1 LNTDKADPMTEDI
14 ILPQLNMLPEN
25 AVTRIH
31 EASLDVLNRVGV
43 RVEDPVMREQLSGS
57 GCAIEKE
64 RVKFPPDFIQEI
76 CAGICRIFTL
86 NYPPGTGIELGS
98 GNALTHPTGGMPF
111 VLDLETGKRRLGRA
125 RDLINM
131 TQLINKLDQ
140 IDINCAMLFL
150 DDVPAEIN
158 EIKQCEI
165 LLRYS
170 RKPVYILA
178 GSENKAR
185 YIVELF
191 REAAGPINDQL
202 EGQKG
207 LVGISPESPLNFP
220 QSITDV
226 MRVIISAGLPA
237 VMLPAPLVGFTAPMT
252 LAGGLVQQNASML
265 AFTAMASR
273 INPATM
279 LIYGAR
285 LAFANMRTGNS
296 IWGLP
301 NVAMAGAYAVQLAD
315 YYGFVSDVYGLS
327 CSSCTHDTQA
337 GYEKMANGLLPL
349 MAGAGMISGLGGLA
363 SLTVASYEQL
373 VIDNEIM
380 RVLRKMVRGIK
391 LNKDT
396 LAVNVIAAAAED
408 QSYLL
413 QEHTL
418 KYLRNDEVF
427 IPDLGFDDTWDAWE
441 NQNRW
446 DIRQKAGHKVRQ
458 LLDSTSEELQPYE
471 TGDIFDSIM
480 SAAHAELVKCK

>member
-1 LNTDKADPMTEDI
+1 MTEDI

-31 EASLDVLNRVGV
+31 EASLEVLNRVGV

-57 GCAIEKE
+57 GCVIEKE
-64 RVKFPPDFIQEI
+64 RVKFPPAFIQEV
-76 CAGICRIFTL
+76 CAGICRSFTL
-86 NYPPGTGIELGS
+86 TYPPGTEIELGS
-98 GNALTHPTGGMPF
+98 GNALTHSTGGMPF
-111 VLDLETGKRRLGRA
+111 VLDMETGKRRLGCVQ
-125 RDLINM
+125 DLINM
-131 TQLINKLDQ
+131 TQLINNLDQ

-170 RKPVYILA
+170 RKPVYILT

-191 REAAGPINDQL
+191 REAAGLTNHQQ
-202 EGQKG
+202 EGYNG

-220 QSITDV
+220 QSITAV
-226 MRVIISAGLPA
+226 MRVIIAAGLPA
-237 VMLPAPLVGFTAPMT
+237 VMLPAPLAGFTAPIT

-265 AFTAMASR
+265 AAAAMASQ
-273 INPATM
+273 INPATP

-285 LAFANMRTGNS
+285 LAFANMRTGSS

-315 YYGFVSDVYGLS
+315 YYGFVSDLYGLS

-349 MAGAGMISGLGGLA
+349 MAGADMISGLGGLA
-363 SLTVASYEQL
+363 SLTVASNEQL

-391 LNKDT
+391 LDKDT
-396 LAVNVIAAAAED
+396 LAVDVIAAAAED
-408 QSYLL
+408 QPYLL

-418 KYLRNDEVF
+418 RYLRDDEVF
-427 IPDLGFDDTWDAWE
+427 IPDLGFDDMWDAWE
-441 NQNRW
+441 NQDRR
-446 DIRQKAGHKVRQ
+446 DIRQKAGHKVDQ
-458 LLDSTSEELQPYE
+458 LLDSTPEDLQPSE
-471 TGDIFDSIM
+471 TNYIFDSIM
-480 SAAHAELVKCK
+480 AAAQAELVKS

>member
-1 LNTDKADPMTEDI
+1 MIEDI
-14 ILPQLNMLPEN
+14 IPPQLNMLPEN
-25 AVTRIH
+25 SVVRIH
-31 EASLDVLNRVGV
+31 EASLEVLNRVGV
-43 RVEDPVMREQLSGS
+43 RVEDPVMREQLYGR
-57 GCAIEKE
+57 GCVIEKE
-64 RVKFPPDFIQEI
+64 RVKFTPDFVHEI
-76 CAGICRIFTL
+76 CAGIRRSFTL
-86 NYPPGTGIELGS
+86 TYPPDTAIEMGS
-98 GNALTHPTGGMPF
+98 GSTLTHPTGGMPF
-111 VLDLETGKRRLGRA
+111 VLDIEAGNRRLGRA

-131 TQLINKLDQ
+131 TQLINNLDQ

-170 RKPVYILA
+170 RKPLYILP

-191 REAAGPINDQL
+191 RAAAGLSINQQ
-202 EGQKG
+202 EGYKG

-220 QSITDV
+220 QSITDI

-252 LAGGLVQQNASML
+252 MAGGLVQQNASML
-265 AFTAMASR
+265 AFTAIASQ
-273 INPATM
+273 INPATP

-285 LAFANMRTGNS
+285 LAFVNMRTGNS

-301 NVAMAGAYAVQLAD
+301 NVGMAGAYSVQIAD

-327 CSSCTHDTQA
+327 CSSCIHDTQA

-349 MAGAGMISGLGGLA
+349 MAGAGMISGFGGLA

-380 RVLRKMVRGIK
+380 RVLRKMIRGVKI
-391 LNKDT
+391 NKDT
-396 LAVNVIAAAAED
+396 LAVDVIAAAAED
-408 QSYLL
+408 QPYLL

-418 KYLRNDEVF
+418 KHLRNDEVF
-427 IPDLGFDDTWDAWE
+427 IPDLGFDDMWDVWE
-441 NQNRW
+441 KQGRW
-446 DIRQKAGHKVRQ
+446 DIRQKARYKVLQ
-458 LLDSTSEELQPYE
+458 LLDSAPEDLQPDE
-471 TGDIFDSIM
+471 TNDIFGSII
-480 SAAHAELVKCK
+480 SAAHAELVK

>member
-1 LNTDKADPMTEDI
+1 MIEDI
-14 ILPQLNMLPEN
+14 FHPQLNMLPEN
-25 AVTRIH
+25 TITLIH
-31 EASLDVLNRVGV
+31 EASLEVLNRVGV
-43 RVEDPVMREQLSGS
+43 RVEDPVIREQLYGS
-57 GCAIEKE
+57 GCIIEKE
-64 RVKFPPDFIQEI
+64 RVKFSPDFIQKV
-76 CAGICRIFTL
+76 CAGICRLFTL
-86 NYPPGTGIELGS
+86 NYPPDTRIEVGS
-98 GNALTHPTGGMPF
+98 GNALTHTSGGMPF
-111 VLDLETGKRRLGRA
+111 VLDMETGSRRLGRT

-131 TQLINKLDQ
+131 TQLINNLDQ

-170 RKPVYILA
+170 RKPLYILA

-191 REAAGPINDQL
+191 RAAAGLCTNQQ
-202 EGQKG
+202 EGYKG

-220 QSITDV
+220 QSITNV

-265 AFTAMASR
+265 AFTAIASQ
-273 INPATM
+273 INPTTP

-285 LAFANMRTGNS
+285 LAFANMQTGSS

-301 NVAMAGAYAVQLAD
+301 NVGMAGAYSVQITE

-327 CSSCTHDTQA
+327 CSSCIPDTQA

-349 MAGAGMISGLGGLA
+349 MVGAGMISGFGGLA
-363 SLTVASYEQL
+363 SLTVASNEQL

-380 RVLRKMVRGIK
+380 RVLRKISRGIK
-391 LNKDT
+391 INKDT
-396 LAVNVIAAAAED
+396 LAVEVIAAAAED
-408 QSYLL
+408 QPYLL

-427 IPDLGFDDTWDAWE
+427 IPDLGFDGMWDAWE
-441 NQNRW
+441 NQGRL
-446 DIRQKAGHKVRQ
+446 DIRQKAIQKVHQ
-458 LLDSTSEELQPYE
+458 LLDPTPEDLQPNE
-471 TGDIFDSIM
+471 ISDIFDSIM
-480 SAAHAELVKCK
+480 STAHAELVQRSSK

>member
-1 LNTDKADPMTEDI
+1 MIEDI
-14 ILPQLNMLPEN
+14 IPPQLNMLPKN
-25 AVTRIH
+25 SVVRIH
-31 EASLDVLNRVGV
+31 EASLEVLNRVGV
-43 RVEDPVMREQLSGS
+43 RVEDPVMREQLYGR
-57 GCAIEKE
+57 GCVIEKE
-64 RVKFPPDFIQEI
+64 RVKFTPDFIHEV
-76 CAGICRIFTL
+76 CAGIHRSFTL
-86 NYPPGTGIELGS
+86 TYPPGTGIEMGS
-98 GNALTHPTGGMPF
+98 GSTLTHPTGGMPF
-111 VLDLETGKRRLGRA
+111 VLDIETGNRRLGRA

-131 TQLINKLDQ
+131 TQLINNLDQ

-170 RKPVYILA
+170 RKPLYILA

-191 REAAGPINDQL
+191 RAAAGLSINQQ
-202 EGQKG
+202 EGYKG

-220 QSITDV
+220 QSITDI

-252 LAGGLVQQNASML
+252 MAGGLVQQNASML
-265 AFTAMASR
+265 AFSAIASQ
-273 INPATM
+273 INPATP

-301 NVAMAGAYAVQLAD
+301 NVGMAGAYSVQIAD

-327 CSSCTHDTQA
+327 CSSCISDTQA

-349 MAGAGMISGLGGLA
+349 MAGAGMISGFGGLA

-380 RVLRKMVRGIK
+380 RVLRKMIRGVKI
-391 LNKDT
+391 NKDT
-396 LAVNVIAAAAED
+396 LAVDVIAAAAAED
-408 QSYLL
+408 QPYLL

-418 KYLRNDEVF
+418 KHLRNDEVF
-427 IPDLGFDDTWDAWE
+427 IPDLGFDDMWDAWE
-441 NQNRW
+441 KQGRW
-446 DIRQKAGHKVRQ
+446 DIRQKARYKVLQ
-458 LLDSTSEELQPYE
+458 PLDSAPEDLQPDE
-471 TGDIFDSIM
+471 TSDIFDSII
-480 SAAHAELVKCK
+480 SAAHAELVK

>member
-1 LNTDKADPMTEDI
+1 MIEDI
-14 ILPQLNMLPEN
+14 ISPQLNMLPEN
-25 AVTRIH
+25 AVALIH
-31 EASLDVLNRVGV
+31 EASLEVLNRVGV
-43 RVEDPVMREQLSGS
+43 RVEDPVMREQLYGS
-57 GCAIEKE
+57 GCVIEKE
-64 RVKFPPDFIQEI
+64 RVKFPPDFIQEV
-76 CAGICRIFTL
+76 CAGISRLITL
-86 NYPPGTGIELGS
+86 TYPPGTRIEIGS
-98 GNALTHPTGGMPF
+98 GNTLTHPTGGMPF
-111 VLDLETGKRRLGRA
+111 VLDMETGNRRLGRT

-131 TQLINKLDQ
+131 TQLINDLNQ

-170 RKPVYILA
+170 RKPLYILA

-191 REAAGPINDQL
+191 RAAAGLSNNQQ
-202 EGQKG
+202 EGHKG

-265 AFTAMASR
+265 AFTAIASQ
-273 INPATM
+273 IKPATP

-301 NVAMAGAYAVQLAD
+301 NVGMAGAYSVQIAD

-327 CSSCTHDTQA
+327 CSSCIHDTQA

-363 SLTVASYEQL
+363 SLTVASNEQL

-380 RVLRKMVRGIK
+380 RVLRKIIRGIK
-391 LNKDT
+391 INKDT
-396 LAVNVIAAAAED
+396 LAVDVIAAAAEN
-408 QSYLL
+408 QPYLF

-418 KYLRNDEVF
+418 RYLRNDEVF
-427 IPDLGFDDTWDAWE
+427 IPDLGFDGMWDAWE
-441 NQNRW
+441 NQGRW
-446 DIRQKAGHKVRQ
+446 DIRQKAGQKVHQ
-458 LLDSTSEELQPYE
+458 LLDSTPEDLQPYE
-471 TGDIFDSIM
+471 TNDIFDSIM
-480 SAAHAELVKCK
+480 SAAHAELVRCK